1 MALSR
6 FLIFEMLR
14 FLENRNFPEISA
26 VTMVP
31 LHWYKYFKRGFNQA
45 EILAQGVADQLG
57 VPCIKTL
64 KRRKSSSAQA
74 LKSRKQRQ
82 KNITHIFDVPERQKV
97 PNGAILLIDDVM
109 TTGTTLA
116 ACTKALI
123 EAGAERVYVLTAARG
138 QILYADFWKTKIYE
152 RYA

>member
-6 FLIFEMLR
+6 FLISEMNR
-14 FLENRNFPEISA
+14 FMENRDFPEISA

-31 LHWYKYFKRGFNQA
+31 LHWFRYFKRGFNQA
-45 EILAQGVADQLG
+45 EILAQGVAEHLG

-64 KRRKSSSAQA
+64 KRRRASSAQA
-74 LKSRKQRQ
+74 LKSRQQRQ
-82 KNITHIFDVPERQKV
+82 KNITHIFDVPEKQKL

-116 ACTKALI
+116 ACTKALN
-123 EAGAERVYVLTAARG
+123 EAGVEEVYVLTAARG
-138 QILYADFWKTKIYE
+138 
-152 RYA
+152 